1 MYVFLRF
8 FQNPKKH
15 DFLRF
20 FELLHT
26 FSRTMVVTVIDV
38 KRSTSFF
45 AHNCS
50 NMSQWVLT
58 EN

>member
-8 FQNPKKH
+8 IRFFQNPQKH

-26 FSRTMVVTVIDV
+26 LSRTVEAAD
-38 KRSTSFF
+38 RSMSFPMTLSDLEKF
-45 AHNCS
+45 NCFF
-50 NMSQWVLT
+50 
-58 EN
+58 